1 MISHAI
7 GPNYPHTMRSSVT
20 TLLSSFLALLSVD
33 AFVRPFVQ
41 PGGVLLVQRRSP
53 SSFSRSTSLRMGLL
67 DDPVGWIKRGMEVM
81 QDDREA
87 EALHILKKVP
97 YMEKV

>member
-1 MISHAI
+1 
-7 GPNYPHTMRSSVT
+7 
-20 TLLSSFLALLSVD
+20 
-33 AFVRPFVQ
+33 
-41 PGGVLLVQRRSP
+41 
-53 SSFSRSTSLRMGLL
+53 MGLL